1 MKESMSTNDKE
12 AEPTEEQQSSE
23 SKSEKPAGTSPTKKA
38 PFVRKPIRPRVARPA
53 ANVAKSDAFEVE
65 FAFDPNEDPFKPKK
79 KLGASPTRDG
89 SPKTQND
96 VITSPNHVVI
106 IWLRYVSLDGF
117 NVTFIF

>member
-1 MKESMSTNDKE
+1 MIDVFPGSQETKMKESMSTNDKE

-106 IWLRYVSLDGF
+106 I
-117 NVTFIF
+117 